1 MTVTEDDF
9 PLFKKKNFPPPSE
22 GGGGFDPEKN
32 WPEFGGAAK
41 DSPKKK
47 KKRAGA
53 QVLKSNS
60 FKDGIPVKQTGLAV
74 SQLTSAAAVEY

>member
-1 MTVTEDDF
+1 MISHF
-9 PLFKKKNFPPPSE
+9 LKKKISPHQVKGVVGSTQK
-22 GGGGFDPEKN
+22 KN

-41 DSPKKK
+41 DSQK

-74 SQLTSAAAVEY
+74 SQLTSAAAAVEY

>member
-1 MTVTEDDF
+1 MKGVVGSTQ
-9 PLFKKKNFPPPSE
+9 KKIDLNSVVPP
-22 GGGGFDPEKN
+22 KIRQ
-32 WPEFGGAAK
+32 
-41 DSPKKK
+41 KK

>member
-9 PLFKKKNFPPPSE
+9 PLFERKFSPHQEKGVVGSTQKKKLTWIHLVVPP
-22 GGGGFDPEKN
+22 KIRQ
-32 WPEFGGAAK
+32 
-41 DSPKKK
+41 
-47 KKRAGA
+47 RAGA
-53 QVLKSNS
+53 QGWKSNS

>member
-1 MTVTEDDF
+1 MV
-9 PLFKKKNFPPPSE
+9 PP
-22 GGGGFDPEKN
+22 KIRQ
-32 WPEFGGAAK
+32 
-41 DSPKKK
+41 KK

-74 SQLTSAAAVEY
+74 SQLTSAAAAVEY